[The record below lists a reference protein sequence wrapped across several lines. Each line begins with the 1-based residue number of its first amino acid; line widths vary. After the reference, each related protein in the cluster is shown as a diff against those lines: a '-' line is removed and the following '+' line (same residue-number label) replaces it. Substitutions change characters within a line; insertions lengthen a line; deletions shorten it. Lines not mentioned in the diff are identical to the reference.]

1 MLRSAIVVAAALVAT
16 CPVGAQ
22 TIASSQLPANG
33 NYQTVGTDAAT
44 GFPIV
49 ETTDPSIMTFGKYP
63 YGWHANGVFG
73 STAGIAAPPQQDQNY
88 NVSSTGTMATP
99 NAAPPVG
106 ANAGVAGMTP
116 AQSAAAAWAADPG
129 CAVALCMGGENQ
141 VQSAAECSIIM
152 NNLAALQKMGQQPA
166 ACKNSSYSYA
176 PPTCATPWRLYDRGG
191 WQNYSCRAVLQQSYV
206 AYQNAVNTANQ
217 LQEIQTTCDGNG
229 NCASTGGY
237 QTEVIQGNNTTG
249 GYCYTYFNPA
259 YWYVVN
265 ITTADVYEFHNDGS
279 MTVLCAGYVWL
290 TPGDSASTNGGTGG
304 AGGD

>member
-1 MLRSAIVVAAALVAT
+1 MLRSAVVVAAALVAA

-106 ANAGVAGMTP
+106 ANAGVPGMTP

-141 VQSAAECSIIM
+141 VTSAAECSIIM

-166 ACKNSSYSYA
+166 ACKNSTYSYA
-176 PPTCATPWRLYDRGG
+176 PPTCATPWKLYDKGG
-191 WQNYSCRAVLQQSYV
+191 WQNFACRALLQQPQV
-206 AYQNAVNTANQ
+206 AYQNAVDYANQ
-217 LQEIQTTCDGNG
+217 ISVVQTTCDGNG
-229 NCASTGGY
+229 VCTSTGGG
-237 QTEVIQGNNTTG
+237 QIVVLQGNNQYG
-249 GYCYTYFNPA
+249 GYCYSYFNPA
-259 YWYVVN
+259 YWYVEN
-265 ITTADVYEFHNDGS
+265 ITTAAVWEFHNDGT
-279 MTVLCAGYVWL
+279 MAVMCTGYQYSVD
-290 TPGDSASTNGGTGG
+290 TGSASTNGGTS
-304 AGGD
+304 GGDN